1 VAEICGREV
10 LGLIKNKNYS
20 WLEEVGERRTFGEL
34 FRWGVRT
41 IAKFGF
47 QRLVCVVVVEKLK
60 SAEFGS
66 LGLASFGAGMHA
78 VVYSC
83 LVCSSWTEELF
94 ALNDKDRDK

>member
-1 VAEICGREV
+1 M
-10 LGLIKNKNYS
+10 
-20 WLEEVGERRTFGEL
+20 EEVGERKTFGEL
-34 FRWGVRT
+34 FDGGFRT

-47 QRLVCVVVVEKLK
+47 QRMVCVVVEKLK

>member
-1 VAEICGREV
+1 MGDLEILQNLLSKDG
-10 LGLIKNKNYS
+10 
-20 WLEEVGERRTFGEL
+20 
-34 FRWGVRT
+34 
-41 IAKFGF
+41 
-47 QRLVCVVVVEKLK
+47 CVVVVENFK